1 MVYNTD
7 TYKAYYQRN
16 KERIIEKKS
25 TDYLSRAKLMAKV
38 EALEKV
44 VDELEYELSQFR
56 TITAKRRVKRYV
68 RLPKDES
75 QEPPIEFNVPTSF
88 KVEFS

>member
-1 MVYNTD
+1 
-7 TYKAYYQRN
+7 
-16 KERIIEKKS
+16 
-25 TDYLSRAKLMAKV
+25 MAKV

-56 TITAKRRVKRYV
+56 TITAKRRIKRYV

-75 QEPPIEFNVPTSF
+75 EEAPIEFNVPTSF